1 MTKSLLYSKYL
12 IKYCKHGRLEKF
24 EKYAWK
30 KIVTHKKKAIFTEN
44 NFFFIFFLFKL
55 NVYYKKKKIAKF
67 LELIPRALHFK
78 QIIQKTLIELK
89 KEKIFFFDL
98 KVFHRKEKL
107 IKEIYKNRLNIY
119 KW

>member
-24 EKYAWK
+24 EKYAWRKITNYK
-30 KIVTHKKKAIFTEN
+30 KQSILVEN

-55 NVYYKKKKIAKF
+55 NIYYKKKKIAKF
-67 LELIPRALHFK
+67 LELIPKALHFK

-89 KEKIFFFDL
+89 KEKIFFFDT
-98 KVFHRKEKL
+98 KIFHRKEKL

-119 KW
+119 K